1 MRRHFQCVEQVK
13 SPSNLTKY
21 CACHEILKLK
31 IWAETPW
38 SASANRKTIRPWS
51 DHVPRIIRAW
61 NRHLAPAASGTFPVW
76 SWRRFCKIQH
86 FALRLSPKMLRTAA
100 PATKSHPPT
109 SPNTAPATQ
118 KQCHQWS
125 ASLPISGASKV
136 NLEPYQILHL
146 PRKMN
151 VISDLRQKWNV
162 ISNAQSKQSHR
173 ATSPNTAPATQSES
187 HDWSG
192 SQLKHHLQCAEQAK
206 STSNLTKYCTCHAKW
221 MSSVI
226 CVRNVTSFPMRR
238 ASKVTVQ
245 PHRILRLPRKV
256 NLMIDPGHIWN
267 VIYNARSKQSQ
278 PRTSPN
284 TAPATQNECHQWS
297 ASEM

>member
-1 MRRHFQCVEQVK
+1 M
-13 SPSNLTKY
+13 
-21 CACHEILKLK
+21 
-31 IWAETPW
+31 
-38 SASANRKTIRPWS
+38 IRPCS
-51 DHVPRIIRAW
+51 EDNPSMKSSSR
-61 NRHLAPAASGTFPVW
+61 T
-76 SWRRFCKIQH
+76 RRFGDLPGLILETILCCKIQH
-86 FALRLSPKMLRTAA
+86 FALRLSPKMSRTAA

-125 ASLPISGASKV
+125 ASHMKR
-136 NLEPYQILHL
+136 HF
-146 PRKMN
+146 
-151 VISDLRQKWNV
+151 
-162 ISNAQSKQSHR
+162 
-173 ATSPNTAPATQSES
+173 
-187 HDWSG
+187 
-192 SQLKHHLQCAEQAK
+192 QCAEQVK

-226 CVRNVTSFPMRR
+226 CVTHETSFPMRR

-245 PHRILRLPRKV
+245 PHRLLRLPRKV
-256 NLMIDPGHIWN
+256 NLMIDPGHSWN